1 MRRVLILLFA
11 LLVAGCP
18 DDEGGPVD
26 DDSAAGD
33 DDTVNQPD
41 PVDLTEVLGP
51 DEARAGQLT
60 EDHADAFI
68 GGAAGES
75 RPGDYLLYNDR
86 ARFAIRGLRDGC
98 FYAGYAGSIID
109 MDIVR
114 PEGQADRDGMDD
126 MMTML
131 GLAWLFEAAQIEVLN
146 DGSDG
151 SAAVIQA
158 TGTDTT
164 FEFLEGAIEAHGL
177 FPPRGLE
184 VVQTF
189 TLEPGSPAV
198 QLETWVRN
206 PTDDEVTMDVI
217 DAGMVDLATFTTFV
231 PGAGF
236 DGDPPDGGRT
246 MLVMVSHRNDLA
258 VGAYRNDGNLTEGVL
273 TALSDEFELVA
284 AQGDNLTLA
293 PGEEGS
299 YSRLIAVAHDQATL
313 EAHRRAVQGLAVA
326 TLEGAVTVEGAGD
339 PVAGARVFLTDLDG
353 APLAVAFSGDEGEYT
368 IQYEAGD
375 YQLVVVGDGNNE
387 RMDFPDAL
395 GAYGVYAHEA
405 ANELAM
411 LAYSD
416 PAAAVAVPHA
426 DGHGRSEV
434 LDVTLTNGQI
444 TQADAVLIEP
454 AQLELTIHDGD
465 GNLIPAL
472 VHIQLPAGVS
482 DPQPRDSRLGES
494 RPRSG
499 ARKAVWVLDGEMTVP
514 MVPGTYDLTAH
525 RGFRYEMDRVE
536 GVALTAGETAA
547 ATLVLEQAFDTPGWI
562 AADTHNH
569 ASPSMDGECTVEER
583 LATAVVAEVHLQVS
597 TDHDHVADY
606 RPAVQA
612 MGLDAWMVSV
622 VGDEI
627 SPTIRGHHNIYPVEP
642 YADEPNGGAPR
653 WWEVSVTT
661 SELYEMWRDRIGEDA
676 VIQVN
681 HGRGSGMFQ
690 YANFDSTA
698 GQADDPDFYC
708 DAFDV
713 MEVLNSKGYGDA
725 EQLREDWR
733 AHLDLGLRRTAVGV
747 SDSHGRMP
755 GTGHARTY
763 VRAGVDDVTELE
775 ETAFVTALKAQQ
787 AVVSGGPFVT
797 LTASDGIDTVEI
809 GGDLVAEEVTLHIQ
823 VWAPS
828 WIPVEEVRLY
838 ANGEVSDTWAVEGAS
853 APLWFDEELGLIL
866 DEDTYFFVEVVG
878 SADLGPAWNGAH
890 PYALTN
896 PIWIEVP

>member
-1 MRRVLILLFA
+1 MRRFLLLIFVLGF
-11 LLVAGCP
+11 AGCP
-18 DDEGGPVD
+18 DDDVGPAD
-26 DDSAAGD
+26 DDSAVGD
-33 DDTVNQPD
+33 DDTTDDPD
-41 PVDLTEVLGP
+41 PVDLTEALGP
-51 DEARAGQLT
+51 DEARAGQYT
-60 EDHADAFI
+60 ENHAGAFI
-68 GGAAGES
+68 GGSAGES

-98 FYAGYAGSIID
+98 FYAGYPGSIID

-114 PEGQADRDGMDD
+114 PDGQADRDGMDD

-131 GLAWLFEAAQIEVLN
+131 GLAWLFEAAEIEVVN
-146 DGSDG
+146 DGADG
-151 SAAVIQA
+151 SAAVIRA

-177 FPPRGLE
+177 FPPRELE
-184 VVQTF
+184 LVQTF
-189 TLEPGSPAV
+189 TLEPGSPAL
-198 QLETWVRN
+198 QLDTWVRN
-206 PTDDEVTMDVI
+206 TTDDDLTLTVI
-217 DAGMVDLATFTTFV
+217 DTGMVDLATFDTFV
-231 PGAGF
+231 SGAGF
-236 DGDPPDGGRT
+236 SGDAPEGGRS
-246 MLVMVSHRNDLA
+246 MLVMVAHRNDLA
-258 VGAYRNDGNLTEGVL
+258 VAVYPSSGSLADSGL
-273 TALSDEFELVA
+273 TALSDELDLLAAEGDTLEL
-284 AQGDNLTLA
+284 G
-293 PGEEGS
+293 PGEEGN
-299 YSRLIAVAHDQATL
+299 YTRWIAVARDQATL
-313 EAHRRAVQGLAVA
+313 ESHRRAAQGLAA
-326 TLEGAVTVEGAGD
+326 ASLEGTVTVEGTAE

-353 APLAVAFSGDEGEYT
+353 NPLAMAVSGDAGAFA
-368 IQYEAGD
+368 IHYEAGD

-387 RMDFPDAL
+387 RMDFPEAI
-395 GAYGVYAHEA
+395 GAYGVYAHES

-411 LAYSD
+411 LAYTD
-416 PAAAVAVPHA
+416 PGAAVATAHA

-434 LDVTLTNGQI
+434 LDVTLTDGQ
-444 TQADAVLIEP
+444 TAEAHPVLIEP
-454 AQLELTIHDGD
+454 ALLELTLNDGD

-472 VHIQLPAGVS
+472 VHIQFPAGIS

-499 ARKAVWVLDGEMTVP
+499 ARKTVWVLDGEMTVP

-525 RGFRYEMDRVE
+525 RGFRYEMGHAE
-536 GVALTAGETAA
+536 GIELTGGQTAA

-606 RPAVQA
+606 RPAVEA
-612 MGLDAWMVSV
+612 MGLDEWMVSV

-627 SPTIRGHHNIYPVEP
+627 SPTIRGHHNAYPIEP
-642 YADEPNGGAPR
+642 YPDEPNGGAPR

-661 SELYEMWRDRIGEDA
+661 SELYEMWRERIGEDA
-676 VIQVN
+676 VLQVN
-681 HGRGSGMFQ
+681 HGRGSGLFE
-690 YANFDSTA
+690 YGDFNPNT

-713 MEVLNSKGYGDA
+713 MELLNSKDYGDA
-725 EQLREDWR
+725 ELLREDWR
-733 AHLDLGLRRTAVGV
+733 AHLDSGLRRTAVGV
-747 SDSHGRMP
+747 SDAHGRLP

-763 VRAGVDDVTELE
+763 VRVGVDDVADLDE
-775 ETAFVTALKAQQ
+775 EAFVTALKAQQ

-809 GGDLVAEEVTLHIQ
+809 GGDLTADEVVLGIE

-828 WIPVEEVRLY
+828 WIPVDEVRLY
-838 ANGEVSDTWAVEGAS
+838 ANGVVTDTWAVTGA
-853 APLWFDEELGLIL
+853 APLWFDEEVALTL

-878 SADLGPAWNGAH
+878 SADLAPAWNGAH

-896 PIWIEVP
+896 PIWVEVP